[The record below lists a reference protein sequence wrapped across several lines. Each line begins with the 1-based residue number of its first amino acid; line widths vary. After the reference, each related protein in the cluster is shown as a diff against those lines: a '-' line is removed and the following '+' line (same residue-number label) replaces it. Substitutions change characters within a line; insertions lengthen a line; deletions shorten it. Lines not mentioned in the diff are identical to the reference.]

1 MKWLELRVPP
11 PVVGV
16 AFGVLMWAVAGLVPS
31 MNFTIPGA
39 AWIAAGCAAVGVGI
53 AGLAIVS
60 FKRKGTTSNP
70 MSPATTSTLVTGG
83 VYAWTRNPMYLGWLP
98 IGLGWAVYLQNPVPL
113 LLVPLFMGYITVFQI
128 RPEERALE
136 TKFGPAYDAYRR
148 RVRRWL

>member
-1 MKWLELRVPP
+1 MR
-11 PVVGV
+11 
-16 AFGVLMWAVAGLVPS
+16 
-31 MNFTIPGA
+31 IPGV
-39 AWIAAGCAAVGVGI
+39 IL
-53 AGLAIVS
+53 LAIALALIVWTVILMS
-60 FKRKGTTSNP
+60 RAGTTPNP
-70 MSPATTSTLVTGG
+70 TRPTTALVIRGPFHF
-83 VYAWTRNPMYLGWLP
+83 TRNPMYLGWLP